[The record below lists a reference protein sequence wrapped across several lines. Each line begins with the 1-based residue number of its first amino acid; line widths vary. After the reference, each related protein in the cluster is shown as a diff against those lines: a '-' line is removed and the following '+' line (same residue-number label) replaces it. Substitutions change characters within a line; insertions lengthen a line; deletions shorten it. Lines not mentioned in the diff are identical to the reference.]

1 MKRCLTAIVLG
12 LTATAALAADDQ
24 MDSQTDNQ
32 TDNKAGWN
40 LGIAAAFGQYQF
52 DSNQLDDSSVGFKL
66 FAGYRFNQWLGLE
79 GAYHN
84 FGDFQEDT
92 TPAVPGGNA
101 IAQIDGFSAS
111 ALFFLPFGGED
122 FELFGKAGFYSFNQ
136 NVFVDNATVGSN
148 SPDSLHLGAGA
159 RFFISDQLAV
169 RSEADWFYVDK
180 GDLWSL
186 NLGFEYQFG
195 RPAQVAAPVAIA
207 APVAAPVAAVAPAPE
222 PPAAPVDSDGD
233 GVADGTDQCAG
244 TPAGAT
250 VNAQGC
256 EEQLVLRG
264 VNFSTGS
271 ATLTPGDM
279 LILDSVADTLAKRQA
294 FNVEVRGH
302 TDGVGSEESNADLS
316 QRRAESVRDYLVSKG
331 ISAAKL
337 TAVGKGEAEPM
348 ASNDTADGRAEN
360 RRVALEFTQR

>member
-24 MDSQTDNQ
+24 TDSQS
-32 TDNKAGWN
+32 DNKAGWN
-40 LGIAAAFGQYQF
+40 LGIAAAFGEYQF

-84 FGDFQEDT
+84 FGDFEEDT
-92 TPAVPGGNA
+92 VPAVPGGDA

-111 ALFFLPFGGED
+111 GLFFLPLGGED
-122 FELFGKAGFYSFNQ
+122 FELFGKAGFYSFSQ
-136 NVFVDNATVGSN
+136 DIFVDDTTVGTN
-148 SPDSLHLGAGA
+148 SPDGLHLGAGA

-169 RSEADWFYVDK
+169 RSEADWFNIDK

-186 NLGFEYQFG
+186 NLGFEYLFG
-195 RPAQVAAPVAIA
+195 RPAQVAAPVAMA
-207 APVAAPVAAVAPAPE
+207 APVAAPVAAVAPAPAT
-222 PPAAPVDSDGD
+222 PAGPVDSDGD
-233 GVADGTDQCAG
+233 GVTDGSDQCPG

-250 VNAQGC
+250 VNALGC

-271 ATLTPGDM
+271 AVLTPDDM
-279 LILDSVADTLAKRQA
+279 LILDSVAETLAKRTA

-302 TDGVGSEESNADLS
+302 TDSVGSEQSNADLS
-316 QRRAESVRDYLVSKG
+316 QRRAESVRDYLASKG
-331 ISAAKL
+331 VSAAQL
-337 TAVGKGEAEPM
+337 TAVGKGETEPV
-348 ASNDTADGRAEN
+348 ASNETADGRAEN
-360 RRVALEFTQR
+360 RRVALEFTRR